1 MPFVELNGVPVM
13 THFSQS
19 QCFIKKKIEKLNMKK
34 VDATGR
40 GRSFARV
47 LVEVFFNRFLNH
59 ANPGGFVLLDTS
71 NLS

>member
-40 GRSFARV
+40 GRSFASL
-47 LVEVFFNRFLNH
+47 LVQVFFKSF
-59 ANPGGFVLLDTS
+59 S
-71 NLS
+71 SC